1 MRFAFQCRYIH
12 LAAQRRDRKSNRQFT
27 VKIVSFAMKDFVLLD
42 VNDNVKIARWSAAN
56 TCLAIARGT
65 QPRTLS
71 NSSRNFQLN
80 TAQFFHA
87 SLAMTLPAGFL
98 DNFAGT
104 ATAGTGLRNLKE
116 RARTDHLT
124 TTTAGGTGHGPRTWL
139 SAAAMTFIAD
149 VELFDLN
156 FLFNAE
162 SRFLER
168 DLHVVTQ
175 IGTTPSIFGAAA
187 GAPEKRFEDSAAES
201 STAENFA
208 ENVEWIVKAAAKT
221 GTTLG
226 KCGVTK
232 TIVGD
237 AFVRI
242 HEHIVCFAEFFE
254 FFLGVR
260 VVWIFV
266 WMKLDR

>member
-12 LAAQRRDRKSNRQFT
+12 LAAQRRDRKNNRQFT

-124 TTTAGGTGHGPRTWL
+124 TTTA
-139 SAAAMTFIAD
+139 
-149 VELFDLN
+149 
-156 FLFNAE
+156 
-162 SRFLER
+162 
-168 DLHVVTQ
+168 
-175 IGTTPSIFGAAA
+175 
-187 GAPEKRFEDSAAES
+187 
-201 STAENFA
+201 ENFA

-254 FFLGVR
+254 FVLGVR